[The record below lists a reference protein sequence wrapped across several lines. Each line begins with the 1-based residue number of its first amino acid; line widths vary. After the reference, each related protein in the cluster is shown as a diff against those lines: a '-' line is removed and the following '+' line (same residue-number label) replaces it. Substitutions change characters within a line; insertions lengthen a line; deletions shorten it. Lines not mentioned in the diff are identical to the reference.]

1 MRVFFFLIVLFVIA
15 VALRIDFFFTIFYL
29 FVLVYA
35 LSHIWMQ
42 STARRL
48 SVRRRF
54 DSHAFTGDQVTVE
67 LDVHNEGWLPLP
79 WLEAHESLPVQLA
92 TPPFHRQV
100 FSLGA
105 RAKRRLTY
113 RLHCEQRGY
122 YVIGPMTVRAGDL
135 LGLVRPR
142 LERAEPAHLIV
153 YPRVVPLDQL
163 ALPTR
168 SPLVALPARSPL
180 FEDPARVMGVREYQR
195 GDSPRRIHWPASAK
209 ATAAAAAG
217 TVTANRMSPSTGDAD
232 RPRRQGGAMHLMVK
246 RYQPAI
252 ARETLI
258 CLDLYQEDYGQRQ
271 RYTATELAIVV
282 AASLANHI
290 IVREG
295 LPVGLLTEAQD
306 PLAVLNE
313 RSEDVGAHILR
324 DVRLTPD
331 LASGLTPAS
340 ARGAGERLASLAAR
354 SVSRFSLPP
363 RTGRGQLMSL
373 LEVLARVQTIPDGVA
388 ASGAL
393 SPFANLLRHARA
405 SLSWGATITII
416 TGRETTSLLDAL
428 FHLRRAGY
436 AVALIL
442 VQPGMPSKSLR
453 DRTER
458 LSVPIY
464 RVWQEQDLQSMVGEA
479 GGSQSVS
486 ARAISARA
494 ASATRQRQ

>member
-1 MRVFFFLIVLFVIA
+1 MRAFFFLIVLFIIA

-29 FVLVYA
+29 FALVYA

-54 DSHAFTGDQVTVE
+54 DAHAFIGDQVTVE
-67 LDVHNEGWLPLP
+67 LDVQNDGWLPLP

-105 RAKRRLTY
+105 HAKRRLAY

-122 YVIGPMTVRAGDL
+122 YVIGPLTVRAGDL

-142 LERAEPAHLIV
+142 LERAEAAHLIV
-153 YPRVVPLDQL
+153 YPRVLSLDQL
-163 ALPTR
+163 GLPTR

-209 ATAAAAAG
+209 ATAAAGRPMLHPALGADVSSG
-217 TVTANRMSPSTGDAD
+217 TMR
-232 RPRRQGGAMHLMVK
+232 LMVK

-252 ARETLI
+252 ARDTLI
-258 CLDLYQEDYGQRQ
+258 CLDLYQEDYGRRQ

-295 LPVGLLTEAQD
+295 LPVGLLTEGGTR
-306 PLAVLNE
+306 LLLWV
-313 RSEDVGAHILR
+313 S
-324 DVRLTPD
+324 VR
-331 LASGLTPAS
+331 
-340 ARGAGERLASLAAR
+340 R
-354 SVSRFSLPP
+354 
-363 RTGRGQLMSL
+363 M
-373 LEVLARVQTIPDGVA
+373 
-388 ASGAL
+388 
-393 SPFANLLRHARA
+393 
-405 SLSWGATITII
+405 
-416 TGRETTSLLDAL
+416 
-428 FHLRRAGY
+428 
-436 AVALIL
+436 
-442 VQPGMPSKSLR
+442 
-453 DRTER
+453 
-458 LSVPIY
+458 
-464 RVWQEQDLQSMVGEA
+464 
-479 GGSQSVS
+479 
-486 ARAISARA
+486 
-494 ASATRQRQ
+494 

>member
-1 MRVFFFLIVLFVIA
+1 MRPFLFLIILFVIA
-15 VALRIDFFFTIFYL
+15 IALRIDFFFTIFYL
-29 FVLVYA
+29 FALVYA

-54 DSHAFTGDQVTVE
+54 DDHAFIGDEVLVDLQ
-67 LDVHNEGWLPLP
+67 VHNDGWLPLP

-105 RAKRRLTY
+105 RAERRLRY
-113 RLHCEQRGY
+113 RLHCDQRGY
-122 YVIGPMTVRAGDL
+122 YVIGPLTVRAGDL

-153 YPRVVPLDQL
+153 YPRVVPLEQL
-163 ALPTR
+163 GLPTR

-195 GDSPRRIHWPASAK
+195 GDSPRRIHWSASAK
-209 ATAAAAAG
+209 ATAIAATSAPSAG
-217 TVTANRMSPSTGDAD
+217 GP
-232 RPRRQGGAMHLMVK
+232 GGAIRLMVK

-252 ARETLI
+252 ARDTLI
-258 CLDLYQEDYGQRQ
+258 CLDLYQEDYGRRQ

-282 AASLANHI
+282 AASLANHV

-295 LPVGLLTEAQD
+295 LPVGLFAEAHD
-306 PLAVLNE
+306 PLAGLDGQPKDAGTGSGLQQAADE
-313 RSEDVGAHILR
+313 VGPR
-324 DVRLTPD
+324 GVRLTPD
-331 LASGLTPAS
+331 LASAWGPGELPALS
-340 ARGAGERLASLAAR
+340 PAE

-363 RTGRGQLMSL
+363 RTGRGQLVRV
-373 LEVLARVQTIPDGVA
+373 LEVLARVQAIPAGEA
-388 ASGAL
+388 APGA
-393 SPFANLLRHARA
+393 PRRFASLLRQAGT

-416 TGRETTSLLDAL
+416 TGQETRELLDAV
-428 FHLRRAGY
+428 FSLRRAGY

-442 VQPGMPSKSLR
+442 VQPGVPSEGLR
-453 DRTER
+453 DRSER

-464 RVWQEQDLQSMVGEA
+464 KVWQERDLESMVGASASA
-479 GGSQSVS
+479 GRTVS
-486 ARAISARA
+486 AGRTISAWG
-494 ASATRQRQ
+494 QRQ